1 MELKFQEINNN
12 LKITH
17 LILCFK
23 ENIFVSTRNM
33 LKYLWTPQS
42 KATQNDVSVKEACEA
57 QFEIQL
63 TLT

>member
-1 MELKFQEINNN
+1 MGLKFQEINNN

-17 LILCFK
+17 PILCFK
-23 ENIFVSTRNM
+23 EAYVEIFM
-33 LKYLWTPQS
+33 DPQS
-42 KATQNDVSVKEACEA
+42 KATQNDASVKEACEA